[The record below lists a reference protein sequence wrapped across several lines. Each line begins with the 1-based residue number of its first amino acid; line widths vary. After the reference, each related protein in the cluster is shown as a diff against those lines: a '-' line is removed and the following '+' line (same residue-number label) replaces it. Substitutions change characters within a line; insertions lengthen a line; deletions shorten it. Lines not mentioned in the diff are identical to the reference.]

1 MEKDR
6 IELAKYDAKSLCEM
20 SEKVNVT
27 ITIKD
32 ALSLCEMVDNF
43 ELFLSNLREFSSG
56 LKGEYKL
63 QGLYNYV
70 KNDNIFNVNVKK
82 SVKKFYTDNRIA
94 LNILKKY
101 GTLYDFL
108 FMYFDIK
115 TGEFDKDKLKMFNY
129 IKKNKTNIGKIFMIL
144 RRLVELGFE
153 EFTLDEDNK
162 FDDAWGLTSDYF
174 HYSDGS
180 IKVIPNTNE
189 MMYKYE
195 NSNYSIVCWDIEN
208 IITLNNLLFDKDKLP
223 KDNVYAEKLLHKL
236 AEMEEKTY
244 QSLKTVAQYECY
256 LNELNDIFDK
266 LNSILNNTIDFNYKK
281 HSEYLIAQIKVNC
294 KKLKYYLEEYE
305 KQLLE
310 NNVLNSDIL
319 DEEKVMCKKKKM

>member
-1 MEKDR
+1 MEKNR
-6 IELAKYDAKSLCEM
+6 IELAKYDAKTLCEM

-27 ITIKD
+27 IRTND

-43 ELFLSNLREFSSG
+43 ELFLNNLREFSSG
-56 LKGEYKL
+56 LKGKYKL

-70 KNDNIFNVNVKK
+70 KNNNVFNVTDEK
-82 SVKKFYTDNRIA
+82 SVKKFYLDNRIA
-94 LNILKKY
+94 LNVLKNMD
-101 GTLYDFL
+101 TLYDFL

-129 IKKNKTNIGKIFMIL
+129 IKNNKTNIDKIFMIL

-153 EFTLDEDNK
+153 LFSLDENNK
-162 FDDAWGLTSDYF
+162 FDDVWRLDADYF

-180 IKVIPNTNE
+180 IEAILSSNE
-189 MMYKYE
+189 MKYKYE
-195 NSNYSIVCWDIEN
+195 NSNYSIVCWDFKN

-223 KDNVYAEKLLHKL
+223 KDNIYAEKLLHKL
-236 AEMEEKTY
+236 AEMEEKTF
-244 QSLKTVAQYECY
+244 QPLKTVAQYECY

-266 LNSILNNTIDFNYKK
+266 LNSILDNTTDFNYKK

-294 KKLKYYLEEYE
+294 KSLKYYLEEYE

-319 DEEKVMCKKKKM
+319 DEEKVLCKKKKM